1 MRRLTDFRDRAKDDR
16 EMARARTSLL
26 LLLLG
31 LSGCRVLGLERDAPV
46 REPFI
51 ALESDFQH
59 FDSWHQVDLSHR
71 PAIGETHAAGEA
83 REFINRMPPAGSKT
97 FPVGTILMKT
107 VKATPDGA
115 PNEPMGDRPAEPGK
129 PAKKGDDIF
138 AMVKRGGGYNQQGS
152 VGWEW
157 FELRRRED
165 GSVGILWRGINPPS
179 GEGYGR
185 DAQGGCNDC
194 HRKATPNDYVHAS
207 ALTLWKM

>member
-1 MRRLTDFRDRAKDDR
+1 
-16 EMARARTSLL
+16 MARVRTSVV

-31 LSGCRVLGLERDAPV
+31 LSGCRALGLERDAPM

-51 ALESDFQH
+51 ALESDFQR
-59 FDSWHQVDLSHR
+59 FETWRRVDLSHR
-71 PAIGETHAAGEA
+71 PAIGDTHAAGEA
-83 REFINRMPPAGSKT
+83 REFINRMPPPGSKT

-107 VKATPDGA
+107 VKAEPDSA
-115 PNEPMGDRPAEPGK
+115 TDKAAEPGK

-138 AMVKRGGGYNQQGS
+138 AMVKRGGGYNQHGS

-157 FELRRRED
+157 FELRRRDD

-185 DAQGGCNDC
+185 DAAGGCNDC